1 VIALPEVVTHRYD
14 PGVGPFPN
22 ICALAE
28 IEPMQVLDRLRRES
42 RPTLK
47 PDYLI
52 RRHSTER
59 WLAEAAAKAL
69 GRNFEQRPAY
79 FFLGDFSHLMDL
91 SRPAALVVP
100 LSTLPPDSI
109 SFTLGDSMSV
119 AEQPGRRVYTLDEI
133 AALFL
138 AGHVVSGFGTSD
150 RLGFQARF
158 VEVQLWGRLAGF
170 LRGCALFGMR
180 YKSGKARV
188 AMERLQI
195 RVGFDREIGLGC
207 QSVVNS
213 LSQ

>member
-1 VIALPEVVTHRYD
+1 MCIRDSRYD

-119 AEQPGRRVYTLDEI
+119 AEQPGRRVYTCL
-133 AALFL
+133 LYTSPCL
-138 AGHVVSGFGTSD
+138 LSRSFGTTPCATRS
-150 RLGFQARF
+150 RISQARP
-158 VEVQLWGRLAGF
+158 RA
-170 LRGCALFGMR
+170 
-180 YKSGKARV
+180 KS
-188 AMERLQI
+188 
-195 RVGFDREIGLGC
+195 
-207 QSVVNS
+207 
-213 LSQ
+213 